1 AAQRPGLDIARVA
14 TGEIWLGKR
23 ALEMGLV
30 DGLMTSDEYLVSAC
44 ERATVLEVKFVVRKK
59 LQDRVL
65 ESLEG
70 SAERVVSK
78 LWQRSNAR
86 GWMS

>member
-1 AAQRPGLDIARVA
+1 
-14 TGEIWLGKR
+14 
-23 ALEMGLV
+23 
-30 DGLMTSDEYLVSAC
+30 
-44 ERATVLEVKFVVRKK
+44 VRKK